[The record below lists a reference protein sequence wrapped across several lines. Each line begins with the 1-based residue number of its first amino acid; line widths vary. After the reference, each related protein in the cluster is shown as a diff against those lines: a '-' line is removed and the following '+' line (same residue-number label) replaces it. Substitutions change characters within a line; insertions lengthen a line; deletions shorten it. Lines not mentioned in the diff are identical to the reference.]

1 MSWYYADAGQ
11 QAGPVEDA
19 QFDALVASC
28 KITPETL
35 VWQQGM
41 PNWQP
46 LSQVRPRG
54 TAPPVAGAPTVE
66 SAATGG
72 AAAAT
77 GLGGVVCCE
86 CGQAFAPEQT
96 IRYGDRY
103 VCAGCKPTFL
113 QRLAEGVAP
122 GRASAPGNA
131 TPEEILQREYSIDIG
146 TSLSRAWELF
156 TANPGLL
163 IGAYLV
169 VGLVF
174 GVLWA
179 IMAVIGMVIPLVG
192 NVVSIFITGPLV
204 GGVVWFTLR
213 LIRGETPTVG
223 DMFSGFS
230 RQTGQLILGS
240 VVQGLITFA
249 CLLPVMVVAGVL
261 GFSANARRGQGN
273 PEMFTVALIIG
284 MVVAGLIAFAAILY
298 LTTVWIFSYFLM
310 MDKRMKFWD
319 AMQLSRR
326 KVSQR
331 FWMTLL
337 FIFVGGMISGAGVIL
352 CFVGLLVTMPLYWG
366 MLAYLYEDNFRDLA
380 PQG

>member
-11 QAGPVEDA
+11 QTGPVDDA
-19 QFDALVASC
+19 QFDALVASG
-28 KITPETL
+28 KITSETL
-35 VWQQGM
+35 VWQQGL
-41 PNWQP
+41 PTWVP
-46 LSQVRPRG
+46 LSQVRPG
-54 TAPPVAGAPTVE
+54 GIAPPAAGIPVGE
-66 SAATGG
+66 SPAAGAATGG
-72 AAAAT
+72 A
-77 GLGGVVCCE
+77 GGVVCCE
-86 CGQAFAPEQT
+86 CGQTFAPEQT

-103 VCAGCKPTFL
+103 VCAACKPAFL

-122 GRASAPGNA
+122 GRASVPGTA
-131 TPEEILQREYSIDIG
+131 SPEEILQREYSIDIG
-146 TSLSRAWELF
+146 TCLSRSWELF

-169 VGLVF
+169 IGLVF
-174 GVLWA
+174 GALWA
-179 IMAVIGMVIPLVG
+179 VMAVIGLVIPFVG
-192 NVVSIFITGPLV
+192 NLASIFITGPLV

-213 LIRGETPTVG
+213 LLRGESPTVG

-240 VVQGLITFA
+240 VVQGLITLA
-249 CLLPVMVVAGVL
+249 CMLPFMVMAGVL
-261 GFSANARRGQGN
+261 GFSANARRGQAN
-273 PEMFTVALIIG
+273 PEMFTVGLVIA
-284 MVVAGLIAFAAILY
+284 MAFAGLIAFVAIMY

-326 KVSQR
+326 RVAQR

-337 FIFVGGMISGAGVIL
+337 FIFVGGLISGAGVVL
-352 CFVGLLVTMPLYWG
+352 CFVGLLVSMPLYWG

-380 PQG
+380 EQG